1 MFIASGGIP
10 VLVRMLD
17 KNYEDYKEIVLSVLD
32 CIYDIFRFPVAHSLI
47 SEFSKPQ
54 PNVANELSWKT
65 RPKGTFD
72 KSQMT
77 PSATSSTD
85 LCSLVC
91 PMSLIRITA
100 KSLDPVMFF
109 L

>member
-54 PNVANELSWKT
+54 PNVADELSWKN

-72 KSQMT
+72 KAQMA
-77 PSATSSTD
+77 PSATSTNRFVLFGVSHE
-85 LCSLVC
+85 LNSNY
-91 PMSLIRITA
+91 A
-100 KSLDPVMFF
+100 EKS
-109 L
+109 